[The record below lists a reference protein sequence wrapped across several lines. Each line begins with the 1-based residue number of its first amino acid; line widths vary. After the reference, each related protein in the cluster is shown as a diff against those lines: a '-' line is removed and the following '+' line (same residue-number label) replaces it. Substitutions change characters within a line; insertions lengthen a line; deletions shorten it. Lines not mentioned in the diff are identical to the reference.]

1 MSTEKEYFCEIK
13 INSKLIL
20 EIDYLGENK
29 KQFIRNVKDNI
40 SHDHNIKLT
49 DEEIW
54 NIKER

>member
-1 MSTEKEYFCEIK
+1 MSTEKKYFCEIK

-20 EIDYLGENK
+20 EIDYFGENK

-40 SHDHNIKLT
+40 YHDYNIKLT

>member
-1 MSTEKEYFCEIK
+1 MSTEKKYFCEIK

-20 EIDYLGENK
+20 EIDYFGENK

-40 SHDHNIKLT
+40 YHDHNIKLT
-49 DEEIW
+49 DGEIW